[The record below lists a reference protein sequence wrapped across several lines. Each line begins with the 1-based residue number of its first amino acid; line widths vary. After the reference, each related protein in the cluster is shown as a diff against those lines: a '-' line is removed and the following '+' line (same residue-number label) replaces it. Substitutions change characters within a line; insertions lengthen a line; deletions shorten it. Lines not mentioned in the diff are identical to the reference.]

1 MNSLAAF
8 LHPVKVENKKVVISD
23 RFQENGKP
31 VEWEIRAVSEKENSA
46 LERKYTKT
54 DRKTGVQQ
62 LDRVTYA
69 HALAAAG
76 VVFPDLSNAELQKA
90 YGVLGETELLSKML
104 TVGEFAKLSEE
115 VSKLSGLDTND
126 INEQIEEAKNA

>member
-23 RFQENGKP
+23 RFVDNGKP
-31 VEWEIRAVSEKENSA
+31 VEWEIRAVSESENGA

-54 DRKTGVQQ
+54 NMKTGVQI
-62 LDRVTYA
+62 LDRVA
-69 HALAAAG
+69 FGHALATAG
-76 VVFPDLSNAELQKA
+76 VVFPDLNNAELQKA
-90 YGVLGETELLSKML
+90 YGTLGAENVLKKML

-126 INEQIEEAKNA
+126 INEQIEDVKNG